1 MIIKKVSLLIAIS
14 LSAYTQSATPQN
26 LIIKNNAKDCF
37 TLTVTNQLESNKD
50 PVLLNASIDPA
61 QNGQECPCKS
71 ALMKYSAY
79 QEIEEDILTLISG
92 NFSIL
97 SREKLMLPVAAQG
110 NLIFA
115 DHPVILSITCSNP

>member
-1 MIIKKVSLLIAIS
+1 MMIQKISLFVAIS
-14 LSAYTQSATPQN
+14 LSAYAQSATPQD
-26 LIIKNNAKDCF
+26 LIIKNNAKGCF
-37 TLTVTNQLESNKD
+37 TLRVTNQLEPSKD
-50 PVLLNASIDPA
+50 PVLLSASIDPA
-61 QNGQECPCKS
+61 RDGQECPCKS

-97 SREKLMLPVAAQG
+97 SREKLMLPVTAQG